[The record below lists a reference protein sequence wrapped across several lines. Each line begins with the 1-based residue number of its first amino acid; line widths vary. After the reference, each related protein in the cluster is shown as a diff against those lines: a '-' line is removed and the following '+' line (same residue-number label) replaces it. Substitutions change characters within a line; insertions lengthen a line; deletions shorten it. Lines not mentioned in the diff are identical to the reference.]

1 MYKEYDVEI
10 EFIGENQEAVKE
22 KIHPLINPYDTDF
35 TKFLNDLGI
44 IPNPKLR
51 IFDVN
56 MFENGVLDFTVKES
70 EKDTGALEFIY
81 DLHKK
86 LVDKFF
92 PEFYINIRIQMYD
105 YEHERKSVVF

>member
-10 EFIGENQEAVKE
+10 EFIGQNQEAVKE

-35 TKFLNDLGI
+35 NKFLDSLSI
-44 IPNPKLR
+44 SPNPKLR

-92 PEFYINIRIQMYD
+92 PEFYINIRILMYD
-105 YEHERKSVVF
+105 YEHERKAVVF

>member
-35 TKFLNDLGI
+35 NKFLDNLGI
-44 IPNPKLR
+44 TSNSKLR

-92 PEFYINIRIQMYD
+92 PEFYINLRIQMYD
-105 YEHERKSVVF
+105 YEHEQKTVHF

>member
-10 EFIGENQEAVKE
+10 EFIGENKEAVKE
-22 KIHPLINPYDTDF
+22 KIHPIINLSNIDF
-35 TKFLNDLGI
+35 NKLLNNLGI
-44 IPNPKLR
+44 TPNPKLR

-81 DLHKK
+81 NLHKK

-92 PEFYINIRIQMYD
+92 PEFYINLRIQMYD
-105 YEHERKSVVF
+105 YEHEQKTVVF